1 VFISLRPVR
10 QYSTGLGL
18 PFAALIAAVML
29 GGIATAAPSTPVA
42 TPVASPIASPGCDGL
57 AAYFQAV
64 AGLVDA
70 NVGLAVLEEAGN
82 DVLKLD
88 RDEATLVVTDLNT
101 LIDSISE
108 LAVPEPARAWR
119 AAYLDLLR
127 WYRDMAASR
136 DPIALQRII
145 NTDRR
150 LFVNLS
156 TSILSGQVACPATWE
171 PAWSAAFGD

>member
-1 VFISLRPVR
+1 
-10 QYSTGLGL
+10 
-18 PFAALIAAVML
+18 ML
-29 GGIATAAPSTPVA
+29 GGIATAAPFTPVA
-42 TPVASPIASPGCDGL
+42 TPVASPVAGTGCNGL
-57 AAYFQAV
+57 ASYFQAV
-64 AGLVDA
+64 AALVDA
-70 NVGLAVLEEAGN
+70 NAGLAVLEEAGN

-88 RDEATLVVTDLNT
+88 RDEATLVVRDLNT
-101 LIDSISE
+101 LIASIGE
-108 LAVPEPARAWR
+108 IAVPEPALAWR
-119 AAYLDLLR
+119 AAYLDLLS

-156 TSILSGQVACPATWE
+156 TAILSGQVACPAAWD